1 MQVLRQK
8 IARAG
13 TGRGAGGDRDG
24 RSGGAERAFP
34 LALARA
40 ARDVMALT
48 LDVTAL
54 QRDRLTLAEL
64 VELMPERAL
73 ILMLEEQGGDGL
85 GLMVMSPAIL
95 SGLVEMLTTGRVT
108 ANPAPNRRPTRT
120 DAAMLAALVDS
131 TLAGFDIALQ
141 SEEDRP
147 WAEGWRYGSF
157 LPDARTMT
165 LLLDDGSFQ
174 VLRTE
179 VSLSGGAKSGP
190 LLLALPAS
198 RRLADG
204 AEDAAEAG
212 ADLVFAAHLTAQVEG
227 TAARLDAV
235 IARLTL
241 PLSRLSNLLPG
252 EVLALPL
259 AGLDRVDLVG
269 ADGRLVAEG
278 RLGQARGLRA
288 LRLTIDAAPA
298 EPALVAPP
306 PRPRAASG

>member
-8 IARAG
+8 IARVG
-13 TGRGAGGDRDG
+13 TGRARADRDS
-24 RSGGAERAFP
+24 RAGGAERAFP

-40 ARDVMALT
+40 ARDVMALA

-64 VELMPERAL
+64 VELLPERAL
-73 ILMLEEQGGDGL
+73 ILMLEDQGGEGL
-85 GLMVMSPAIL
+85 GLLVMSPAIL

-120 DAAMLAALVDS
+120 DAAMLAGLIDS
-131 TLAGFDIALQ
+131 TLAGFEIALQ
-141 SEEDRP
+141 SDPDRP
-147 WAEGWRYGSF
+147 WVEGWRYGSF

-174 VLRTE
+174 VLRAE

-190 LLLALPAS
+190 LVLALPAS
-198 RRLADG
+198 RRMADG
-204 AEDAAEAG
+204 ADDAAEAG

-235 IARLTL
+235 IGRLTL
-241 PLSRLSNLLPG
+241 PLARLSTLMAG
-252 EVLALPL
+252 EVLPLPL
-259 AGLDRVDLVG
+259 AAIDRVDLIG

-278 RLGQARGLRA
+278 RLGQSRGLRA
-288 LRLTIDAAPA
+288 LRITTETGLDPVAVADA
-298 EPALVAPP
+298 
-306 PRPRAASG
+306 PRAQIGR